1 MRLFPAAA
9 CGLALTLSLAAC
21 QRPPE
26 SAANSATNAA
36 TNTATSTAA
45 PTAQRRAGLWEQ
57 RVSDGNTVQISR
69 LCLDAATDTRLSLF
83 GRQMNENQ
91 CQTHLMTRQP
101 NGAWRISTVCDMGSG
116 GRVTTSGLATGDFTS
131 RYQIRFET
139 STVGA
144 ALEQMNGQHR
154 LIVDAAYQGPCP
166 AGMSPG
172 EMELPGGR
180 RISALDISNPAPGH

>member
-1 MRLFPAAA
+1 MQA
-9 CGLALTLSLAAC
+9 LAEGVLGDQCLH
-21 QRPPE
+21 
-26 SAANSATNAA
+26 
-36 TNTATSTAA
+36 
-45 PTAQRRAGLWEQ
+45 G
-57 RVSDGNTVQISR
+57 SDEG
-69 LCLDAATDTRLSLF
+69 
-83 GRQMNENQ
+83 
-91 CQTHLMTRQP
+91 
-101 NGAWRISTVCDMGSG
+101 
-116 GRVTTSGLATGDFTS
+116 SGLATGDFTS

-172 EMELPGGR
+172 EMELPGER